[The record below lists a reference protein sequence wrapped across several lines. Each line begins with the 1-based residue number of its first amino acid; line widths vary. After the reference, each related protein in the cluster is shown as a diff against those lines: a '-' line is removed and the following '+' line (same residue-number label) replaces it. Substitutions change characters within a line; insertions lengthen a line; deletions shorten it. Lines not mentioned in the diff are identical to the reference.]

1 MTELIVAL
9 RILRTLVIQTVK
21 NEGNKANPTHDYDM
35 ERNIIVVIVTDIII
49 IIIIIIIIM
58 QIKILPVHAMNAC
71 GRIGGTAPLIFT
83 SPLNGSQ

>member
-49 IIIIIIIIM
+49 IIIIIIIM
-58 QIKILPVHAMNAC
+58 QIKILPVHAMKAC